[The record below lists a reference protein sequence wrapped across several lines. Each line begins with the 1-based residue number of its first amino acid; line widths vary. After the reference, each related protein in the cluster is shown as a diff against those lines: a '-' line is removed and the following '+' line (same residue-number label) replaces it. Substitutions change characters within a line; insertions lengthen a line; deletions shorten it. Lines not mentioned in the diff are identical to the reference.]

1 MFRFAYPY
9 ALTLLLLL
17 PLVVWASLR
26 RRGRRSVGFSSLD
39 LLLGAGLEASAWKR
53 HALLALRVLVLATV
67 ILALAR
73 PQTGRSESTTHT
85 EGVDIVLV
93 LDASGSMQAQDFR
106 PRNRLHVAKEV
117 VKEFVSR
124 REHDRIGLVA
134 FAAHAVTQCP
144 LTLDYPVLT
153 ELIDEVDIGML
164 EDGTAIGV
172 ALATACNRLKH
183 SDAKSRVVI
192 LLTDGQNNAGSVDPT
207 TAAKVAAALGIKV
220 YTVGVGTKGRA
231 PMPVNDPV
239 FGKRMIAVDVDLDEE
254 TLTKIAEIT
263 DGRYFRATDPDE
275 LAKIYGQIDAMEK
288 TRIEQQTFV
297 SYTDKYLWFALPALG
312 LLVLE
317 MALGQTIL
325 REIPS

>member
-9 ALTLLLLL
+9 VLLLLLTL
-17 PLVVWASLR
+17 PLVVWASIR

-53 HALLALRVLVLATV
+53 YGMLALRVVLLAAV
-67 ILALAR
+67 ILAVAR

-85 EGVDIVLV
+85 EGVDIMLV
-93 LDASGSMQAQDFR
+93 IDASGSMQAQDFK

-124 REHDRIGLVA
+124 RQHDRIGLVA

-153 ELIDEVDIGML
+153 KLIDDVDIGML

-183 SDAKSRVVI
+183 SEARSRVVV
-192 LLTDGQNNAGSVDPT
+192 LLTDGQNNAGAIDPT
-207 TAAKVAAALGIKV
+207 TAAKVAATLGIKV

-231 PMPVNDPV
+231 PMPVNDPI
-239 FGKRMIAVDVDLDEE
+239 FGKRMVSVDVDLDEE

-263 DGRYFRATDPDE
+263 DGKYFRATDAEE
-275 LAKIYGQIDAMEK
+275 LVNVYEQIDAMEK
-288 TRIEQQTFV
+288 TKIEQQTFV

-312 LLVLE
+312 ILILE
-317 MALGQTIL
+317 MALGQTLL